1 MVGSKSKIKRIR
13 EQKSRSRIRGTMR
26 RNIKQTFSSEGIE
39 IDPKKKEAIERQY
52 LDNKHALEHK
62 LEQERQKLIDQN
74 LRRVNRSIGR
84 LERQNKNFLNQ
95 ITSFRRDRVSV
106 GKVSSNNMRALSNLQ
121 SRAMLSSQLDGPG
134 P

>member
-1 MVGSKSKIKRIR
+1 
-13 EQKSRSRIRGTMR
+13 MR

-52 LDNKHALEHK
+52 LDNKQALESK

-84 LERQNKNFLNQ
+84 LERQNKNFL
-95 ITSFRRDRVSV
+95 
-106 GKVSSNNMRALSNLQ
+106 K
-121 SRAMLSSQLDGPG
+121 
-134 P
+134 